1 MAARRDE
8 RGAGRG
14 GAPPWILG
22 ARGAALEAPE
32 NTFPSLRR
40 ALELGADGVAYD
52 LRPCASGELVLLAD
66 PTLERTSDAR
76 GPIAD
81 RTWQELSAVDA
92 GGWFQRRFVGEPLPL
107 LEEVLELEGD
117 PGQARPMHAIFL
129 HEPAAAGELA
139 RSLKSVGQRLAVR
152 VGAARRADAL
162 ELRDLGLVPM
172 LAAEAAD
179 EELRRFVRDERI
191 EALALPAG
199 GWRGAGEGS
208 WPCERW
214 ELCVDAPA
222 DLLAACR
229 RPLFGF
235 TTHQPAR
242 ARAVREL
249 VALAPEDRGGYPLEV
264 PELAVATRGEG
275 EGGEWAGRWRPTA
288 RVRNPFPFPVR
299 VALQVFVRRG
309 AFEVRGLPVRLSL
322 SPGERWDVPFEIA
335 GGSWSPGGD
344 PLCAALFRWE
354 RGPGRPAGRLLLD
367 APLARRRA
375 TVADVIP
382 RRLTML
388 REGPRDPAAS
398 MTLRRQGRELLIAIE
413 NAGGLADAQA
423 LCVLDG
429 RPYRGGRGLRA
440 LLPPDFDER
449 PEGIAFSCGML
460 GRHAGA
466 AGEGAVLRRW
476 AGGLPQGPDSGDPG
490 RLVPLARA

>member
-1 MAARRDE
+1 MAAPSSARSERRS
-8 RGAGRG
+8 GP
-14 GAPPWILG
+14 PPWILG

-52 LRPCASGELVLLAD
+52 LRACASGELVLLAD
-66 PTLERTSDAR
+66 PTLERTSDAHGR
-76 GPIAD
+76 IAD
-81 RTWQELSAVDA
+81 RSWQELSAVDA
-92 GGWFQRRFVGEPLPL
+92 GGWFHRRFVGEPLPL

-117 PGQARPMHAIFL
+117 PGQARPMHAISL

-139 RSLKSVGQRLAVR
+139 RVLKSVGQRLAVR
-152 VGAARRADAL
+152 VGVERRSAAL

-172 LAAEAAD
+172 LRAEAPD
-179 EELRRFVRDERI
+179 EDLRRFVRDERL
-191 EALALPAG
+191 EAVALPAG
-199 GWRGAGEGS
+199 GWRGAGEGDWS
-208 WPCERW
+208 CERW
-214 ELCVDAPA
+214 ELGVDAPA

-229 RPLFGF
+229 RPLFGL
-235 TTHQPAR
+235 TTHEPAR

-249 VALAPEDRGGYPLEV
+249 VALVPEYGGAYPLEV
-264 PELAVATRGEG
+264 PELAVAGGAEG
-275 EGGEWAGRWRPTA
+275 EGGEWAGRWRPTL
-288 RVRNPFPFPVR
+288 RVRNPLPFPVR
-299 VALQVFVRRG
+299 VAVQVFVRRG

-322 SPGERWDVPFEIA
+322 LPGSRAEVPFEIA

-367 APLARRRA
+367 APLVRRRA

-423 LCVLDG
+423 VCVLEG

-440 LLPPDFDER
+440 PLPADFDAR
-449 PEGIAFSCGML
+449 PEGVAFACGML
-460 GRHAGA
+460 GRRADA
-466 AGEGAVLRRW
+466 ASGAVLRRW
-476 AGGLPQGPDSGDPG
+476 SGGLPQIPDSGAPG
-490 RLVPLARA
+490 RLLPLGVA